1 MEEYHDP
8 ALYLHQNIITNSRLL
23 YNFDILQVIAEVQ
36 DDELFK
42 TDAVHFTKW
51 IWLSGKTLWRKLR
64 QKPKRIYFHKR
75 EHASC
80 LKVILSKQMN

>member
-42 TDAVHFTKW
+42 TDAVHFTK
-51 IWLSGKTLWRKLR
+51 
-64 QKPKRIYFHKR
+64 
-75 EHASC
+75 
-80 LKVILSKQMN
+80 